1 MTHTIYKQPAIS
13 NNNQVMEQL
22 NIKFDA
28 ILQQKS
34 AEIQE
39 IAAAK
44 NKNKKMTDST
54 NELSYGVKTTVYK
67 INAEQERKLKASK
80 AYQKQQDN

>member
-1 MTHTIYKQPAIS
+1 
-13 NNNQVMEQL
+13 MEQL

-44 NKNKKMTDST
+44 CKNKKMTDST

-80 AYQKQQDN
+80 AYQKQQEG